1 MQTLNTIFWSSE
13 EYAHDIMPD
22 AKNRQAFGCE
32 NDRERLGT
40 GEKGERS
47 INQWHMRF
55 SIIKVPNGK
64 TGLAFQKFH
73 LPGNFPV
80 EQTKMSCSIY
90 KPTRIS
96 DNFL

>member
-13 EYAHDIMPD
+13 EYAHAILPD

-47 INQWHMRF
+47 INQWYMRF
-55 SIIKVPNGK
+55 SIIKFPTEKRDYLYRNSISPA
-64 TGLAFQKFH
+64 TFQ
-73 LPGNFPV
+73 
-80 EQTKMSCSIY
+80 
-90 KPTRIS
+90 
-96 DNFL
+96 